1 MAHVSVDR
9 RQQGFT
15 IIELA
20 IVMVIVG
27 ALAGL
32 AIPMYLDRKSVV

>member
-1 MAHVSVDR
+1 MPHIPFDR

-20 IVMVIVG
+20 IVVIVG

-32 AIPMYLDRKSVV
+32 AVPMYPRLLG